1 MEIVSTYSI
10 KIKGYNDVFKP
21 TVHLY
26 RQAVDW
32 YIEVALKEWN
42 DVAAIA
48 GSKAR
53 MNYVQRITT
62 STKDHPLP
70 KYNFTTAF
78 YKFPVYLRRAAIME
92 AIGKVS
98 SYKENCANRNT
109 GSQGKPPG
117 MPKAGNV
124 YPAFY
129 KDNMFVRAG
138 TYEAKVKVWIRN
150 TWDWLTVRLKKSDAD
165 YILHHCTTAT
175 ECVPTLQKRGKE
187 WFLDF

>member
-70 KYNFTTAF
+70 
-78 YKFPVYLRRAAIME
+78 
-92 AIGKVS
+92 
-98 SYKENCANRNT
+98 
-109 GSQGKPPG
+109 
-117 MPKAGNV
+117 
-124 YPAFY
+124 
-129 KDNMFVRAG
+129 
-138 TYEAKVKVWIRN
+138 
-150 TWDWLTVRLKKSDAD
+150 
-165 YILHHCTTAT
+165 
-175 ECVPTLQKRGKE
+175 
-187 WFLDF
+187 